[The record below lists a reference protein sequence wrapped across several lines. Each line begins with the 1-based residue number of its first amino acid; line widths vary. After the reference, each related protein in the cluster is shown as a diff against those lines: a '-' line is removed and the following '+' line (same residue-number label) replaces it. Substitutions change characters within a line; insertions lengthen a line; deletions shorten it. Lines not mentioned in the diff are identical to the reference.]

1 MKYRNRTSLYTVGQ
15 KQNTTWTYRIS
26 GGKEVCMKK
35 KWLKGMAMLLS
46 TALLI
51 TLPGMPVKAD
61 NVTEDGLVKVTEAAE
76 QIVRSVSG
84 GDAEILYTAPGMEW
98 VDIWSLRMK
107 QPEGFVADDAHQY
120 GFEVEMSRDGL
131 DIGYWTSEAYSEV
144 EFSVYYDLT
153 VSGTYT
159 YVGYFTEDGSRI
171 SETVTLEREYTA
183 PADKIGT
190 TTATWHDGSI
200 PVISFPEVP
209 HAGCYLISRVKDGI
223 GQGGT
228 YWRASSFE
236 RHEDGTLWTN
246 EYQSRDILKAGS
258 GEYQVTVQAISENVL
273 LYANGDAGPLSESF
287 VFDGVF
293 GKISTGDI
301 AQVKEGLANEKV
313 TEIEYNLPEGTQV
326 SESDQAEIFSALKG
340 KDKSLTLS
348 FRNEDYTT
356 GYQWTFD
363 GTEIV
368 DDTKTMNF
376 QIIVDANVQEV
387 IDCVDTSKLNEV
399 DLAFLHEGE
408 LPGRAT
414 VTVNLGGRLGGAETA
429 HLYYYNPETRQ
440 LEIVAENLA
449 VVNGQ
454 VAFPM
459 SHCSNYILTAEM
471 LKDLIPDREPEK
483 PETKPDPK
491 PDTGSNQPVAVQA
504 QINPQPVFTS
514 VVSYVVEPGDTL
526 KKIAAK
532 FFGSRDYWT
541 KIYEDNA
548 GSIADPNRIYPGQ
561 VLFICLTENPAEEKD
576 VAAGEIYMV
585 QPGDSLWK
593 IAKKVYGKGL
603 LYARIYEANREVI
616 GNPRSLRVGQKI
628 VLPR

>member
-1 MKYRNRTSLYTVGQ
+1 MR
-15 KQNTTWTYRIS
+15 
-26 GGKEVCMKK
+26 K
-35 KWLKGMAMLLS
+35 KWFKGMAAFLSAALLLS
-46 TALLI
+46 A
-51 TLPGMPVKAD
+51 PGVPVRAD
-61 NVTEDGLVKVTEAAE
+61 YASEDGQAVPQERLEAADRLVE
-76 QIVRSVSG
+76 VAEDAAEAVRSVSG
-84 GDAEILYTAPGMEW
+84 GDAEIIYPAPRVEW
-98 VDIWSLRMK
+98 LDKWQLQVEL
-107 QPEGFVADDAHQY
+107 PEVADMDDTVG
-120 GFEVEMSRDGL
+120 GFEVSITKDGETVGTIYGSGHHGGKRLFQVSRMIMESGL
-131 DIGYWTSEAYSEV
+131 YSFTAY
-144 EFSVYYDLT
+144 FYGDR
-153 VSGTYT
+153 G
-159 YVGYFTEDGSRI
+159 GRI
-171 SETVTLEREYTA
+171 SETTTVEREYVA
-183 PADKIGT
+183 PSEKLGT
-190 TTATWHDGSI
+190 TTAVWHDGTI
-200 PVISFPEVP
+200 PQVSFAEVP
-209 HAGCYLISRVKDGI
+209 HAEWYEVTYYRDGQLRGWGYVYQNSIGGEYKDGI
-223 GQGGT
+223 
-228 YWRASSFE
+228 YWLDERTMKTMLSSSHSE
-236 RHEDGTLWTN
+236 GE
-246 EYQSRDILKAGS
+246 EIPQA
-258 GEYQVTVQAISENVL
+258 GEYAVTVQAYSEDIT
-273 LYANGDAGPLSESF
+273 LYANGDEGPLSEPF
-287 VFDGVF
+287 AFDGVF

-301 AQVKEGLANEKV
+301 AQVKEGLTNEKV

-348 FRNEDYTT
+348 FRNEDHTT

-376 QIIVDANVQEV
+376 QIIVDANVQDV
-387 IDCVDTSKLNEV
+387 IDCVDTSRLNEV
-399 DLAFLHEGE
+399 DLAFLHEGG

-414 VTVNLGGRLGGAETA
+414 VTVNLGGRLGDAETA

-504 QINPQPVFTS
+504 QINPEPVFTS

-532 FFGSRDYWT
+532 FYGSRDYWT
-541 KIYEDNA
+541 KIYADNA

-561 VLFICLTENPAEEKD
+561 VLFICLTGNPGEEKD
-576 VAAGEIYMV
+576 VAAGEIYTV

-593 IAKKVYGKGL
+593 IAKRIYGKGL

-616 GNPRSLRVGQKI
+616 ANPKSLRVGQKI
-628 VLPR
+628 VLPQ